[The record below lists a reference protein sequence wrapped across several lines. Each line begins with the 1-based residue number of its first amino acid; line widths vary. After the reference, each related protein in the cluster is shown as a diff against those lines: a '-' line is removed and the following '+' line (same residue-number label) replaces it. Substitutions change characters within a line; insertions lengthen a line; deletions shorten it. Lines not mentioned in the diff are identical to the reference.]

1 MFLSIVLLTI
11 SIIAL
16 AQFGVFYWRAI
27 VAGVA
32 AEPVS
37 DRVLEA
43 VNVSNGE
50 LSAKDFAVLAELHD
64 LTPDL
69 QTAKS
74 SLGFVRFYYHVV
86 NFVGMVAGDRL
97 KAVSAWAEGEGGLCA
112 RYAAVQIDR
121 RLQANLALAASIRSC

>member
-1 MFLSIVLLTI
+1 MFLSVMLLTI
-11 SIIAL
+11 STVAL

-27 VAGVA
+27 VAGIA

-43 VNVSNGE
+43 VSISNGE
-50 LSAKDFAVLAELHD
+50 LSAKDFAVLAELHE

-69 QTAKS
+69 QS
-74 SLGFVRFYYHVV
+74 QSGLGFVRYYYSLVK
-86 NFVGMVAGDRL
+86 FVGMLAGDRL

>member
-1 MFLSIVLLTI
+1 MFSAMLLAI
-11 SIIAL
+11 STVAL
-16 AQFGVFYWRAI
+16 AQFALFYWRAI

-37 DRVLEA
+37 GRVLEA
-43 VNVSNGE
+43 VHVAGGE
-50 LSAKDFAVLAELHD
+50 LSGKDFDVLAELHE

-69 QTAKS
+69 RPSQAG
-74 SLGFVRFYYHVV
+74 LGFVRVYFKAVQL
-86 NFVGMVAGDRL
+86 VGAL
-97 KAVSAWAEGEGGLCA
+97 AANSLPAVSAWAEREGMLCA